1 MMSKANHIESFT
13 PSLRG
18 DVEILTLESGE
29 SVLYRSDDGQYFVP
43 TKTEAGLLPYLQEN
57 LSLSE
62 IAIKA
67 ATAGERLSIHLLL
80 TLVVK
85 LFRENW
91 LDNTE
96 DEMRACLANIDQAK
110 PQRIQALLKRLST
123 LGLQFKTSGEA
134 SALPAFLGLSV
145 KGLGYTTLLVLVCA
159 GIYSLKTFAQSG
171 QDVLTQA
178 PTYTFGLLY
187 FYLGM
192 VFVLT
197 CRFLFRL
204 FIMANEK
211 CAVHA
216 FGIGFSF
223 FILSP
228 TLDGRHIH
236 RSGRQGHQRLA
247 LGGLLGA
254 SLALLVLSF
263 ASTFVAQEAARTF
276 LSLATMGANLCVLS
290 LFTPFFA
297 SDFKSFLRWRL
308 NLGQGENHTLSYMRS
323 QLLRRQGLEGLFKGE
338 AHHLLTLTSMVL
350 WLFLGFKLCT
360 FLVTGG
366 LASSSSLFADGV
378 PFFDFILVS
387 GFLLGLTFLVTLC
400 VCTFFAGLMQII
412 FGHLPTIEVRPEEY
426 PENPSVIDVLSNCP
440 LFIGLGEKVLA
451 DLAEVSR
458 TLKYKRGQRIVEKG
472 QAGDEF
478 FLIQDGRAG
487 VFDVAP
493 TGLEMPLSTLER
505 GESFGDIALLEAA
518 QIRRATVRALTE
530 VECVVLKRQDFLEA
544 LEASGVEQKEVR
556 SLLRAAHAIR
566 GSSLF
571 SHLSPATVLRLVSM
585 TDFEE
590 FAQGDVVVKEGEIG
604 EKLYLIEG
612 GLLKVD
618 KEGGENHLE
627 PLGPG
632 QFFGEIAL
640 LHNIPRTATV
650 SCLEKSMLLS
660 LKQEDFQN
668 VIAQDFA
675 AAVRIESIAEERG
688 TGGPA

>member
-1 MMSKANHIESFT
+1 KELHAIPTFFWLSSK
-13 PSLRG
+13 G
-18 DVEILTLESGE
+18 
-29 SVLYRSDDGQYFVP
+29 
-43 TKTEAGLLPYLQEN
+43 
-57 LSLSE
+57 
-62 IAIKA
+62 
-67 ATAGERLSIHLLL
+67 
-80 TLVVK
+80 
-85 LFRENW
+85 
-91 LDNTE
+91 
-96 DEMRACLANIDQAK
+96 
-110 PQRIQALLKRLST
+110 
-123 LGLQFKTSGEA
+123 
-134 SALPAFLGLSV
+134 LGLS
-145 KGLGYTTLLVLVCA
+145 TLLVLACA
-159 GIYSLKTFAQSG
+159 VFFSLMTFAQSG
-171 QDVLTQA
+171 QDVLTRA
-178 PTYTFGLLY
+178 PTYTVGLLY

-204 FIMANEK
+204 LILANEK
-211 CAVHA
+211 CAVHTL
-216 FGIGFSF
+216 GLGFSF

-228 TLDGRHIH
+228 ALDARHIH
-236 RSGRQGHQRLA
+236 RRGRQGHQRLA

-254 SLALLVLSF
+254 SLALLALSF
-263 ASTFVAQEAARTF
+263 ASTFVTQEGARTL
-276 LSLATMGANLCVLS
+276 LSLATMGANLCVLT
-290 LFTPFFA
+290 LFTPFFS

-308 NLGQGENHTLSYMRS
+308 NLGQGQNHTLSYMRS
-323 QLLRRQGLEGLFKGE
+323 QLLRRQGLQGLFKGE

-360 FLVTGG
+360 FLVAGG
-366 LASSSSLFADGV
+366 LTSSASLFADTV
-378 PFFDFILVS
+378 PFFDFTLVS

-400 VCTFFAGLMQII
+400 VCTFFAGLMQIV
-412 FGHLPTIEVRPEEY
+412 FGHLPSIEVRPEEY
-426 PENPSVIDVLSNCP
+426 PDNPSVTDVLSNCP
-440 LFIGLGEKVLA
+440 LFMGLGEKVLN

-472 QAGDEF
+472 DAGDEF
-478 FLIQDGRAG
+478 FLLQDGRAG

-493 TGLEMPLSTLER
+493 TGLEMPLATLER
-505 GESFGDIALLEAA
+505 GESFGDIALLEEE
-518 QIRRATVRALTE
+518 QIRRATVRALSD
-530 VECVVLKRQDFLEA
+530 VECVVLKRQDFLQA
-544 LEASGVEQKEVR
+544 LDASGVQQHEVR

-566 GSSLF
+566 SSSLF

-618 KEGGENHLE
+618 KEGSENHLE

-660 LKQEDFQN
+660 LKQEHFQN

-688 TGGPA
+688 IGGQA